1 MLKAHG
7 DYILP
12 ENVPANEFLN
22 LEGDKISTSR
32 NWAVWLHEYL
42 IDFKDKQDVLRY
54 VLCATAPETKDND
67 FTWKDFQDRNNN
79 ELVAVLGNF
88 VNRTLVLTGKYF
100 ENKVP
105 SLGALIE
112 MDQAC
117 LTAIATIAKQVQDSL
132 EKYRFRE
139 ALAYMMDLARVG
151 NKYLADTEPWK
162 LYKTDPAR
170 VETNLNISLEITA
183 ALSCLC
189 EPFLPFTSGKI
200 RDMLNIPHYDW
211 SNAFTGKLM
220 TAGHAL
226 GTASLLFDKIEDEA
240 VQQQIDKLMVS
251 KKANEEATATS
262 EETTALKPL
271 KETTTYDDFAKMD
284 LRVGTIIAAEKVEKA
299 DKLLKLTI
307 DTGIDQR
314 TVVSG
319 IAMHF
324 KPEDIVG
331 QQVTLL
337 ANLAPRKLR
346 GIESNGMILMAEDEN
361 GKLIFV
367 QPSTNTTNG
376 STIA

>member
-1 MLKAHG
+1 MEKYKNNMEKLIVVTFAGRRKYMEILFKYIEKNKKHINEYHLYLATENQEDIQYML
-7 DYILP
+7 
-12 ENVPANEFLN
+12 
-22 LEGDKISTSR
+22 
-32 NWAVWLHEYL
+32 
-42 IDFKDKQDVLRY
+42 
-54 VLCATAPETKDND
+54 
-67 FTWKDFQDRNNN
+67 DFQDRNNN

-105 SLGALIE
+105 ARGALNE

-117 LTAIATIAKQVQDSL
+117 LTTIETISNQVKESL

-139 ALAYMMDLARVG
+139 ALANMMDLARVG

-170 VETNLNISLEITA
+170 VETILNISLEITA

-189 EPFLPFTSGKI
+189 EPFIPFTSGKI
-200 RDMLNIPHYDW
+200 RGMLNIPHYDW

-220 TAGHAL
+220 TACHTL

-251 KKANEEATATS
+251 KKANEACFDSAQQAKIDS
-262 EETTALKPL
+262 AQQAEETSTLKPL